1 MILLNK
7 DYKLILNQRKWFRSL
22 QEANIE
28 ILEQT
33 YNLKVTG
40 NKRELIYKDNQL
52 IGTNPILL
60 NSAQATPTPFSFRFE
75 PKIFIFV

>member
-1 MILLNK
+1 LILLNK

-33 YNLKVTG
+33 YNFKVTG
-40 NKRELIYKDNQL
+40 NKRERELIYKNDK
-52 IGTNPILL
+52 
-60 NSAQATPTPFSFRFE
+60 FF
-75 PKIFIFV
+75 KII